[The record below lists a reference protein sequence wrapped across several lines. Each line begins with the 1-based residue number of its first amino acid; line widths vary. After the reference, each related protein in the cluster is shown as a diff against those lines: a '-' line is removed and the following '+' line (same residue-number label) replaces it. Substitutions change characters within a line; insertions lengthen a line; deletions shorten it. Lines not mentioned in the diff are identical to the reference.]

1 MTIDYDAIM
10 ILIDHEW
17 ELAIERYFFTENSSS
32 QDMTAISVLFAK
44 KKGIVNKTM
53 SQLRN
58 GFDGDTQIE
67 TLSLIERTMKAAI
80 KLEKAHRAWDCW
92 SLCI

>member
-1 MTIDYDAIM
+1 M
-10 ILIDHEW
+10 IDHEW

-44 KKGIVNKTM
+44 KKKNIVNKTM
-53 SQLRN
+53 SKLRN

-67 TLSLIERTMKAAI
+67 TLSRIERTMKAAI